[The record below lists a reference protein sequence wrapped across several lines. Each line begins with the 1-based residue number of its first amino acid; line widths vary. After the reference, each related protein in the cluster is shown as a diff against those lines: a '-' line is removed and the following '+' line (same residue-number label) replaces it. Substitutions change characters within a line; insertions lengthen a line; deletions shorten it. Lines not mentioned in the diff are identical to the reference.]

1 MLKRDSLTA
10 QMQQLSHTLAKVK
23 RLILDNEPVEAAQA
37 IESVLGHYYGTRVAD
52 LVTTPND
59 AFEQQLIEQGFA
71 AEELA
76 RLADFIDLGAQVHAA
91 PASRRS
97 LWEKVIRVYDVL
109 EEVHQA
115 VSFDHIMRRTE
126 LLALIENDGER

>member
-23 RLILDNEPVEAAQA
+23 RLIRDDEPVEAEQEIA
-37 IESVLGHYYGTRVAD
+37 SVLARYYGTNVAN
-52 LVTTPND
+52 LAATPAD
-59 AFEQQLIEQGFA
+59 VFKQQLVEQRFA

-76 RLADFIDLGAQVHAA
+76 RLADLIDLSAQLHAE
-91 PASRRS
+91 PAGQRW

-109 EEVHQA
+109 EEVHQS

-126 LLALIENDGER
+126 LLALIEDPNR